1 MSMLTLERTVEER
14 QVTHREEISRA
25 SLEASAFLLVNA
37 IHPGYVQ
44 KWPIGGSAVVK
55 NFELDRLLQS
65 EPDQYEVA
73 RAIQDEVVIMIRH
86 YSLKGECDE
95 WVNQLSILS

>member
-1 MSMLTLERTVEER
+1 VHWPLDACPKVR
-14 QVTHREEISRA
+14 
-25 SLEASAFLLVNA
+25 ASAFLLVDA

-44 KWPIGGSAVVK
+44 EWAIGGNAVVK

-65 EPDQYEVA
+65 EPDQDEVSGD
-73 RAIQDEVVIMIRH
+73 IQDEVVIIIRH